1 MLTQAGQFPMVQ
13 GPRTWMRFNLTYP
26 IGGLLQPRVP
36 NSSTGIPYLQQGEME
51 AQIRLSYCP
60 VGDCHGD
67 HKRGQ
72 TQHSG
77 YLEARKAGVGTEV
90 GWIGPGVSR
99 LWGAVQCSRE

>member
-1 MLTQAGQFPMVQ
+1 MKHADPGRPVSHGPMSQVVDEVQ
-13 GPRTWMRFNLTYP
+13 SYP

-67 HKRGQ
+67 HRRGQ

-77 YLEARKAGVGTEV
+77 YLEARRAGVGTEV
-90 GWIGPGVSR
+90 G
-99 LWGAVQCSRE
+99 